1 MYIMCISIFKWQLN
15 NCYGTRPRSRA
26 LAKANIRPSAASFPL
41 DPAVKQPLWRRGRG
55 GVYSGKQLAT
65 ISESGELIRTTVR
78 NASLTLA
85 NKLQMFIAPK
95 NFSSIFFTHLISIYC
110 TTHSLI

>member
-41 DPAVKQPLWRRGRG
+41 DPAVKQPLMQLPAVEARAWGRVLWQTIGNNFGIGRG
-55 GVYSGKQLAT
+55 NSDNCSERFADVGKQ
-65 ISESGELIRTTVR
+65 
-78 NASLTLA
+78 
-85 NKLQMFIAPK
+85 IA
-95 NFSSIFFTHLISIYC
+95 IVYC
-110 TTHSLI
+110 A